1 MKLHR
6 LYAAVIAVA
15 VGSSVTAS
23 AVAFQQK
30 AVPTAGKATS
40 CPTSTVKNTSACS
53 SNVEKAVN
61 QALANAGKA
70 NTAVKGATGSNCN
83 NTTVKAATGSNC
95 NNTAVKAATG
105 SNCNNTAVKAQ
116 TTSNC
121 PKATSIPDLSAV
133 LNQVS
138 CKQAACANKA
148 SNGCAV
154 AIPNCF
160 QDLLERCGYSVPSKN
175 NCSGSD
181 CTQTGNNCSGS
192 SCGSTSSQT
201 PSKPSESSSS
211 QSNSSTPSSSSSSS
225 APSSSAPSSSTPASS
240 SSSVPSSSNGNSST
254 VSSTKPSDSLTFEE
268 RVVELVN
275 QERAKVG
282 LKALKMNL
290 KLSDVARVK
299 SQDMHDKNYF
309 SHTSPTYGS
318 PFDMMKQFGIT
329 YRTAGENIAMG
340 YRTPEAVMEGWMNSP
355 GHKANILNSS
365 YTEIGVGYVAS
376 GNYWTQEF
384 IG

>member
-40 CPTSTVKNTSACS
+40 SPTSTVKNTSACS

-61 QALANAGKA
+61 QALANAGKC
-70 NTAVKGATGSNCN
+70 TTGQAGK
-83 NTTVKAATGSNC
+83 T
-95 NNTAVKAATG
+95 NTAVKAATG
-105 SNCNNTAVKAQ
+105 SNSNNVTVKAATDSNCNNKAVKSQ
-116 TTSNC
+116 TTSTC
-121 PKATSIPDLSAV
+121 PKATSVPDLSSV
-133 LNQVS
+133 LNQIS
-138 CKQAACANKA
+138 CKQAANANKS

-154 AIPNCF
+154 AVPNCF
-160 QDLLERCGYSVPSKN
+160 RDLLERCGYSVPSKN
-175 NCSGSD
+175 D
-181 CTQTGNNCSGS
+181 
-192 SCGSTSSQT
+192 CGSTSSQT

-211 QSNSSTPSSSSSSS
+211 QTTSSAPSSSSSSS
-225 APSSSAPSSSTPASS
+225 TPSSSTPSSSS

-376 GNYWTQEF
+376 GSYWTQEF